1 MRRGHLG
8 ANPPSAHR
16 APRATPIRRGSLR
29 RSRHYLGRKGHART
43 RQARQPRLDPVAG
56 IRNLP
61 SIPFKDTGISLLVGS
76 PVTATHHRIHQQASP
91 APVDA
96 EVTLVPR
103 SDPWR
108 RKARPPARDWCR
120 RARRAPRIRGG
131 GEPRRARPRPHAA
144 AQKISPVRVPRKT
157 AVSLPDVRQVRT
169 HGPQSSVTRLCPR
182 LCPFRAVMYGL
193 LLFLAGG

>member
-16 APRATPIRRGSLR
+16 ALRATPIRRGSLR
-29 RSRHYLGRKGHART
+29 RSRHCLGRKGHART

-61 SIPFKDTGISLLVGS
+61 SIPLKCTGTSLHVGS
-76 PVTATHHRIHQQASP
+76 PVTTTHDRIHQQASP
-91 APVDA
+91 APMDA

-108 RKARPPARDWCR
+108 RKARHPARDWR
-120 RARRAPRIRGG
+120 SRARRAPRIRGE
-131 GEPRRARPRPHAA
+131 GEPRRARSPTGCGCAEDLTGAGPAGDGRVAA
-144 AQKISPVRVPRKT
+144 N
-157 AVSLPDVRQVRT
+157 VRQVPT
-169 HGPQSSVTRLCPR
+169 
-182 LCPFRAVMYGL
+182 AVRSRR
-193 LLFLAGG
+193 